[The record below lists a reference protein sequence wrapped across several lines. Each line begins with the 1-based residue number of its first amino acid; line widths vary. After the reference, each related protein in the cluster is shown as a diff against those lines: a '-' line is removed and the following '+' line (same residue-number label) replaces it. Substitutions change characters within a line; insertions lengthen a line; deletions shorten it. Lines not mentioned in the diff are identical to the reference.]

1 MLLAP
6 KQSGAAGDLGFPW
19 VLYPVRQRCYTAEE
33 VAAMPARNPRVSVV
47 LERPLYERLQA
58 LAQEGVSVSSVVRD
72 LIREALEIEEDL
84 ALAQLAED
92 RERSWKDSAALDHE
106 EVWS

>member
-1 MLLAP
+1 
-6 KQSGAAGDLGFPW
+6 
-19 VLYPVRQRCYTAEE
+19 
-33 VAAMPARNPRVSVV
+33 MPIRKPRVSVV

-58 LAQEGVSVSSVVRD
+58 LAEREGVSVSSLVRD

-84 ALAQLAED
+84 ALAHLAEE
-92 RERSWKDSAALDHE
+92 RERTWEDSEALGHE